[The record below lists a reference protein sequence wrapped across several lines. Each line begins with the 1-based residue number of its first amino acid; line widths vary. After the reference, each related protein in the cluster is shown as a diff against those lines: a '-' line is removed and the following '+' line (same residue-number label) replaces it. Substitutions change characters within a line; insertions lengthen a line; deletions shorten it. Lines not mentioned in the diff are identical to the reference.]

1 MDLNSPPPVQFEN
14 EERATTGV
22 SASEPVLVR
31 LVVRYSGGVIKN
43 AKEAQIA
50 LIGIVVLLFGISV
63 FLLISGPD
71 TNEEP
76 PPRDPSDYIR

>member
-1 MDLNSPPPVQFEN
+1 MNLNSPPPVQFEN
-14 EERATTGV
+14 EERTTMTA
-22 SASEPVLVR
+22 SASEPALVR
-31 LVVRYSGGVIKN
+31 FVMKYSGGVIKN

-63 FLLISGPD
+63 FLLLSGPN

-76 PPRDPSDYIR
+76 PLRDPSDYIR